1 MAAET
6 RMTQFK
12 RKDGS
17 DLKTEEQ
24 LQNAAQ
30 IHANMIYRIA
40 VNQLHSVTDAEDIVQ
55 EVLLRYYQSG
65 IEFDAVEHEKAW
77 IIRVT
82 INCCKNVYRS
92 SWWKNVLVT
101 DEVHELSVVSGQEEK
116 SDMKFDVLDAVSRL
130 PFKFR
135 VIVYLHYYEGFSV
148 QEISEALHK
157 NKNTVLSHLHRA
169 RKLLKRDLT

>member
-1 MAAET
+1 M
-6 RMTQFK
+6 
-12 RKDGS
+12 
-17 DLKTEEQ
+17 
-24 LQNAAQ
+24 QNAAQ

-55 EVLLRYYQSG
+55 EVLLRYYQSD
-65 IEFDAVEHEKAW
+65 ITYDTVEHEKAW

-82 INCCKNVYRS
+82 INCCKSVHRS

-101 DEVHELSVVSGQEEK
+101 DEARELSAVSGQEEE
-116 SDMKFDVLDAVSRL
+116 SNMKLDVLDAVSRL

-148 QEISEALHK
+148 QEISDTFHK